1 MVLLGRLGLYGYG
14 DAAFA
19 GRPSFSR
26 NSVERAILVGSIL
39 PRQRRHDVDEYLD
52 ELALL
57 ADTAGAEVVRRVVQ
71 DRKAIDPAY
80 FVGKGKAKE
89 ISEQAKKLDLDLVIF
104 DDDLTPAQIRNL
116 ESMTDVKVI
125 DRSGLILDIFSRRA
139 KSREAKTQVEL
150 AQLEYLL
157 PRLTRRWQH
166 LSRQEGGIGTRGP
179 GETQLEVD
187 RRLVAKRISTL
198 KAELQKISQQR
209 DTRRR
214 NRSDIYKVAM
224 VGYTN
229 TGKSTLLNTLTS
241 ADVATENRLF
251 VTLDSTIRGLSLSP
265 QLRVLLIDTVG
276 FIRKLPHHLV
286 ASFRSTLEEAVSSD
300 LLLHVVDISHPMFQ
314 DQIESV
320 NLVLA
325 DLKIIDKPAIT
336 VFNKIDLLKNR
347 NLVDR
352 LRDKYDPA
360 VFVSATRGYMLSDLL
375 DSIRKVYEHEVIDT
389 NLEVRSHVSEVL
401 AEVGSLGTIL
411 DTDVQNGRFHLKF
424 RISRVNLRKLE
435 NRLRKFPVPELK
447 MD

>member
-1 MVLLGRLGLYGYG
+1 MLNP
-14 DAAFA
+14 DEE
-19 GRPSFSR
+19 FSR

-39 PRQRRHDVDEYLD
+39 PRQGRHDVDEYLD

-89 ISEQAKKLDLDLVIF
+89 IAEQAKKLNLDLVIF

-116 ESMTDVKVI
+116 ESMTSVKVI

-320 NLVLA
+320 KLVLS

-347 NLVDR
+347 NLVGR
-352 LRDKYDPA
+352 LRDEYDPA

-375 DSIRKVYEHEVIDT
+375 DSIRKTYEHEVIDT
-389 NLEVRSHVSEVL
+389 DIELRSHVSEVL

-411 DTDVQNGRFHLKF
+411 DTDVRNGRFHLKF

-447 MD
+447 TD

>member
-1 MVLLGRLGLYGYG
+1 LLNP
-14 DAAFA
+14 DEE
-19 GRPSFSR
+19 FSR